1 MVAHAGRQPLQKVI
15 SGAVVQ
21 LPKHLQP
28 GEVPHDPCLQGA
40 TITVLHR
47 GAPSTVLQPA
57 DGQTRLGDDVEER
70 VLLRMDIRMEDG
82 HVMDRQEE
90 MGVSENR

>member
-28 GEVPHDPCLQGA
+28 GEVPQDPGLQGA

-47 GAPSTVLQPA
+47 GAPAAVLQPA
-57 DGQTRLGDDVEER
+57 DGQTQLCDDVEER
-70 VLLRMDIRMEDG
+70 VLLWMDIRMEDVMHG
-82 HVMDRQEE
+82 HEE
-90 MGVSENR
+90 MGVVSEKR